1 MSDILGTT
9 AQKVMQ
15 DIQRLVAQ
23 GEFGEEGRLPPERNL
38 AERFGV
44 ARNTLRQALT
54 KMEKEGLLLRQV
66 GRGTFVKARPA
77 NGEEQPWT
85 LRDASPTEIMEVR
98 LIMEPHAAALA
109 ATRASSSELSR
120 LKLALDKSLKA
131 EETREFEN
139 WDAEIHLGI
148 FEATKN
154 AVLLHYCREIN
165 VIRKQPAWFELK
177 KRSLSPE
184 RRRLYNRQHRALVGA
199 ILARNPDEAYRLARE
214 HALEVKVNLV
224 GE

>member
-1 MSDILGTT
+1 MSDILGST
-9 AQKVMQ
+9 AQRVMQ
-15 DIQRLVAQ
+15 DIQRLLAE
-23 GEFGEEGRLPPERNL
+23 GAFGEEGRLPPERRL

-44 ARNTLRQALT
+44 ARNTLRQALV

-66 GRGTFVKARPA
+66 GRGTFVKAQAA
-77 NGEEQPWT
+77 NEGEQPWT
-85 LRDASPTEIMEVR
+85 LKDASPTEIMEVR

-109 ATRASSSELSR
+109 ATRASSHELSR
-120 LKLALDKSLKA
+120 LKHALDKSLKA
-131 EETREFEN
+131 EDIQEFET

-154 AVLLHYCREIN
+154 AVLLHYCKEIN
-165 VIRKQPAWFELK
+165 AIRKQPAWFELK

-184 RRRLYNRQHRALVGA
+184 RRHLYNRQHRALVGA
-199 ILARNPDEAYRLARE
+199 ILARSPDEAYRLARE